1 MAQAL
6 SAQALSAHAL
16 SAHALSAHAMSP
28 LLEVENLATHFPVKG
43 ALWGGSASVVRAVD
57 GVSFNLAQGEAL
69 GLVGES
75 GSGKSTL
82 ARTLMRLHR
91 PTAGAMRFAGTD
103 LAAATE
109 HELRPVRRDMQMI
122 FQDTKS
128 SLNPRLRVRDII
140 AEPLITHGLAS
151 GRDAVL
157 ALLHQVGLDDRH
169 IDRFPHQLSGG
180 QRQRVG
186 IARALALSPK
196 FIIADEPVSALDVS
210 IQAQILNLMKRLQHD
225 LGIAFLLIAHD
236 ISVVSYFCDRVAV
249 MYLGRIVEIGPRRT
263 VMRSPSHPYTQALVS
278 AVPFPDP
285 TIKRSRITLR
295 GEIPSPLNP
304 PSGCRFH
311 TRCPVRIGP
320 ICDDEAPPTYATTAG
335 GTADCHLLGPPV
347 EGSVDPQK
355 DGTLR

>member
-1 MAQAL
+1 M
-6 SAQALSAHAL
+6 SA
-16 SAHALSAHAMSP
+16 
-28 LLEVENLATHFPVKG
+28 LLEVEDLTMHFPVKG
-43 ALWGGSASVVRAVD
+43 SLWGARGGAVRAVD
-57 GVSFNLAQGEAL
+57 GVSFTVDQGEAF

-91 PTAGAMRFAGTD
+91 PTAGAIRFAGRD
-103 LAAATE
+103 LAGAAE

-140 AEPLITHGLAS
+140 AEPLITHGLEH
-151 GRDAVL
+151 RREAVL

-169 IDRFPHQLSGG
+169 VDRFPHQLSGG

-196 FIIADEPVSALDVS
+196 FIVADEPVSALDVS
-210 IQAQILNLMKRLQHD
+210 IQAQILNLMKRLQRE

-249 MYLGRIVEIGPRRT
+249 MYLGRIVEIGPGRT
-263 VMRSPSHPYTQALVS
+263 VMRMPSHPYTQALVS

-285 TIKRSRITLR
+285 TLERSRITLR

-304 PSGCRFH
+304 PPGCRFH
-311 TRCPVRIGP
+311 TRCPVRIGA
-320 ICDDEAPPTYATTAG
+320 ICDEEPPPTYETAAG
-335 GTADCHLLGPPV
+335 GTAGCHLLAP
-347 EGSVDPQK
+347 GSV
-355 DGTLR
+355 